1 MKRRDFLKGI
11 TATGLAS
18 LVPASWLSSCAS
30 EPDAPAWDFDRVMD
44 RLGTWSTKYGRA
56 TNGEIPMWIA
66 DMDFGTDPYVK
77 EALLQRISRDGIGYT
92 STPDLFYEAIGS
104 WEEKQHGFSVE
115 REWIGFCPG
124 VITSMN
130 QAYLTFTEPGDKI
143 IVQPPV
149 YDHFRLYIERLGRVA
164 VDNPLIFRNGQYSM
178 DFEGLE
184 GLMDEKTK
192 MLVLCNPQNP
202 CGTLWDKESMVRL
215 AEVCERHGVIV
226 ISDEIHG
233 DLSLYGRRL
242 VPFCSVSEA
251 AARIGMIFTGPTKAF
266 NLAGISNTAYFIIPD
281 KEKRERYLATLS
293 RAKLNE
299 ASIPTLVAVTSAYRE
314 DTTWLEALK
323 RYIEGNVE
331 RVMQFFG
338 EHELGMVPLR
348 PEASFLVWIDCRKL
362 GLTQEVLLERFNKGA
377 KIIPSNGS
385 SYGQGGEGFIRLNIG
400 CPRSVLE
407 EALERIRKEFS

>member
-44 RLGTWSTKYGRA
+44 RSGTWSTKYGRA

-77 EALLQRISRDGIGYT
+77 EALLKRISRDGIGYT

-164 VDNPLIFRNGQYSM
+164 VDNPLIFRNGRYSM

-184 GLMDEKTK
+184 ELMDEKTK

-202 CGTLWDKESMVRL
+202 CGTLWDKEQMVRL
-215 AEVCERHGVIV
+215 AEVCERHGVMV

-314 DTTWLEALK
+314 DTAWLEALK

-331 RVMQFFG
+331 RVMEFFA

-385 SYGQGGEGFIRLNIG
+385 SYGTGGEGFIRLNIG

>member
-18 LVPASWLSSCAS
+18 LVPVSWLSSCAS

-44 RLGTWSTKYGRA
+44 RSGTWSTKYGRA

-164 VDNPLIFRNGQYSM
+164 VDNPLIFRNGRYSM

-184 GLMDEKTK
+184 GLMDERTK

-215 AEVCERHGVIV
+215 AEVCERHGVMV

-233 DLSLYGRRL
+233 DLSLYGRKL

-314 DTTWLEALK
+314 DTAWLEALK

-331 RVMQFFG
+331 RVMQFFA

-348 PEASFLVWIDCRKL
+348 PDASFLVWIDCRKL

-385 SYGQGGEGFIRLNIG
+385 SYGTGGEGFIRLNIG

>member
-44 RLGTWSTKYGRA
+44 RSGTWSTKYGRA

-77 EALLQRISRDGIGYT
+77 EALLKRISRDGIGYT

-164 VDNPLIFRNGQYSM
+164 VDNPLIFRNGRYSM

-184 GLMDEKTK
+184 GLMDERTK

-202 CGTLWDKESMVRL
+202 CGTLWDKEQMVRL

-331 RVMQFFG
+331 RVMQFFA

>member
-44 RLGTWSTKYGRA
+44 RSGTWSTKYGRA

-77 EALLQRISRDGIGYT
+77 EALLKRISRDGIGYT

-202 CGTLWDKESMVRL
+202 CGTLWDKETMVRL
-215 AEVCERHGVIV
+215 AEVCERHGVMV

-331 RVMQFFG
+331 RVMQFFA

-385 SYGQGGEGFIRLNIG
+385 SYGTGGEGFIRLNIG

>member
-44 RLGTWSTKYGRA
+44 RSGTWSTKYGRA

-77 EALLQRISRDGIGYT
+77 EALLKRIGRDGIGYT
-92 STPDLFYEAIGS
+92 STPDLFYEAISS

-164 VDNPLIFRNGQYSM
+164 VDNPLIFRNGRYSM

-184 GLMDEKTK
+184 ELMDERTK

-331 RVMQFFG
+331 RVMQFFA

-385 SYGQGGEGFIRLNIG
+385 SYGTGGEGFIRLNIG

>member
-18 LVPASWLSSCAS
+18 LVPVSWLSSCAS

-44 RLGTWSTKYGRA
+44 RSGTWSTKYGRA
-56 TNGEIPMWIA
+56 TDGEIPMWIA

-184 GLMDEKTK
+184 GLMDERTK

-202 CGTLWDKESMVRL
+202 CGTLWDKETMVRL
-215 AEVCERHGVIV
+215 AEVCERHGVMV

-331 RVMQFFG
+331 RVMQFFA

-385 SYGQGGEGFIRLNIG
+385 SYGTGGEGFIRLNIG

>member
-18 LVPASWLSSCAS
+18 LVPVSWLSSCAS

-44 RLGTWSTKYGRA
+44 RSGTWSTKYGRA

-77 EALLQRISRDGIGYT
+77 EALLKRISRDGIGYT

-184 GLMDEKTK
+184 GLMDERTK

-202 CGTLWDKESMVRL
+202 CGTLWDKETMVRL
-215 AEVCERHGVIV
+215 AEICERHGVIV

-331 RVMQFFG
+331 RVMQFFA

-385 SYGQGGEGFIRLNIG
+385 SYGTGGEGFIRLNIG

>member
-44 RLGTWSTKYGRA
+44 RSGTWSTKYGRA

-77 EALLQRISRDGIGYT
+77 EALLKRISRDGIGYT

-104 WEEKQHGFSVE
+104 WEKKQHGFSVE

-184 GLMDEKTK
+184 GLMDERTK

-202 CGTLWDKESMVRL
+202 CGTLWDKEQMVRL

-331 RVMQFFG
+331 LVIQFFA

-385 SYGQGGEGFIRLNIG
+385 SYGTGGEGFIRLNIG

>member
-1 MKRRDFLKGI
+1 MKRRQFLKGI
-11 TATGLAS
+11 TATGMAS
-18 LVPASWLSSCAS
+18 LLPAGWLTSCAAKS
-30 EPDAPAWDFDRVMD
+30 DTTAWDFDRVID
-44 RLGTWSTKYGRA
+44 RAGTWSIKYGRA

-77 EALLQRISRDGIGYT
+77 AALQQRIDRDVMGYT
-92 STPDLFYEAIGS
+92 TTPEVFYEAIAS
-104 WEEKQHGFSVE
+104 WTERQHGYKVE
-115 REWIGFCPG
+115 REWIAYCPG
-124 VITSMN
+124 VITSIN

-164 VDNPLIFRNGQYSM
+164 VDNPMIFENGRYRM

-184 GLMDEKTK
+184 GLFDERTK
-192 MLVLCNPQNP
+192 MLVLCNPHNP
-202 CGTLWDKESMVRL
+202 CGILWDKETLVRL
-215 AEVCERHGVIV
+215 AEICERHGVIV

-233 DLSLYGRRL
+233 DLALYGRPL

-266 NLAGISNTAYFIIPD
+266 NLAGISNTAYCIIPD
-281 KEKRERYLATLS
+281 KEKRERYLATLNN
-293 RAKLNE
+293 AKLNE

-323 RYIEGNVE
+323 RYLEGNIE
-331 RVMQFFG
+331 RVMQFFT
-338 EHELGMVPLR
+338 ENDLGMVPIR
-348 PEASFLVWIDCRKL
+348 PQASFLVWIDCRKL
-362 GLTQEVLLERFNKGA
+362 GLSQEALLERFNKGA

-385 SYGQGGEGFIRLNIG
+385 GYGTGGEGFIRLNIG

-407 EALERIRKEFS
+407 DALERIKQAFT

>member
-44 RLGTWSTKYGRA
+44 RSGTWSIKYGRA

-164 VDNPLIFRNGQYSM
+164 VDNPLIFRNGRYSM

-184 GLMDEKTK
+184 GLMDERTK

-266 NLAGISNTAYFIIPD
+266 NLAGLSNTAYCIIPD

-299 ASIPTLVAVTSAYRE
+299 ASITTLVAVTSAYRE

-331 RVMQFFG
+331 RVMEFFA

-362 GLTQEVLLERFNKGA
+362 GLTQDVLLERFNKGA
-377 KIIPSNGS
+377 KIIPSNGT
-385 SYGQGGEGFIRLNIG
+385 SYGTGGEGFIRLNIG

>member
-44 RLGTWSTKYGRA
+44 RSGTWSTKYGRA

-164 VDNPLIFRNGQYSM
+164 VDNPLIFRNGRYSM

-184 GLMDEKTK
+184 GLMDERTK

-202 CGTLWDKESMVRL
+202 CGTLWDKETMVRL

-242 VPFCSVSEA
+242 VPFCSVSEV

-331 RVMQFFG
+331 RVMQFFA

-385 SYGQGGEGFIRLNIG
+385 SYGTGGEGFIRLNIG

>member
-1 MKRRDFLKGI
+1 MKRREFLKGI

-44 RLGTWSTKYGRA
+44 RSGTWSTKYGRA

-77 EALLQRISRDGIGYT
+77 EALLKRISRDGIGYT

-164 VDNPLIFRNGQYSM
+164 VDNPLIFRNGRYSM

-184 GLMDEKTK
+184 GLMDERTK

-233 DLSLYGRRL
+233 DLSLYGRKL

-331 RVMQFFG
+331 RVMQFFA

-377 KIIPSNGS
+377 KIIPSNGG
-385 SYGQGGEGFIRLNIG
+385 SYGTGGEGFIRLNIG

>member
-18 LVPASWLSSCAS
+18 LVPVSWLSSCAS

-44 RLGTWSTKYGRA
+44 RSGTWSTKYGRA
-56 TNGEIPMWIA
+56 TDGEIPMWIA

-184 GLMDEKTK
+184 GLMDERTK

-202 CGTLWDKESMVRL
+202 CGTLWDKEQMVRL

-331 RVMQFFG
+331 RVMQFFA

-385 SYGQGGEGFIRLNIG
+385 SYGTGEGLSKSYEKIYYYLYDHAG
-400 CPRSVLE
+400 CMYVYGL
-407 EALERIRKEFS
+407 LQ

>member
-18 LVPASWLSSCAS
+18 LVPVSWLSSCAS

-44 RLGTWSTKYGRA
+44 RSGTWSTKYGRA

-164 VDNPLIFRNGQYSM
+164 VDNPLIFRNGRYRM

-184 GLMDEKTK
+184 GLMDERTK

-251 AARIGMIFTGPTKAF
+251 AARIGMIFTGPTKTF

-331 RVMQFFG
+331 RVMQFFA

-385 SYGQGGEGFIRLNIG
+385 SYGTGGEGFIRLNIG

>member
-44 RLGTWSTKYGRA
+44 RSGTWSTKYGRA

-77 EALLQRISRDGIGYT
+77 EALLKRISRDGIGYT

-164 VDNPLIFRNGQYSM
+164 VDNPLIFRNGRYSM

-184 GLMDEKTK
+184 ELMDEKTK

-202 CGTLWDKESMVRL
+202 CGTLWDKEQMVRL
-215 AEVCERHGVIV
+215 AEVCERHGVMV

-331 RVMQFFG
+331 RVMQFFA

-385 SYGQGGEGFIRLNIG
+385 SYGLGGEGFIRLNIG

>member
-1 MKRRDFLKGI
+1 MKRREFLKGI

-44 RLGTWSTKYGRA
+44 RSGTWSTKYGRA

-77 EALLQRISRDGIGYT
+77 EALLKRISRDGIGYT

-184 GLMDEKTK
+184 ELMDERTK

-202 CGTLWDKESMVRL
+202 CGTLWDKETMVRL

-331 RVMQFFG
+331 RVMQFFK

-385 SYGQGGEGFIRLNIG
+385 SYGTGGEGFIRLNIG

>member
-18 LVPASWLSSCAS
+18 LVPVSWLSSCAS

-44 RLGTWSTKYGRA
+44 RSGTWSTKYGRA

-184 GLMDEKTK
+184 GLMDERTK

-202 CGTLWDKESMVRL
+202 CGTLWDKETMVRL
-215 AEVCERHGVIV
+215 AEVCERHGVMV

-233 DLSLYGRRL
+233 DLSLYGRKL

-281 KEKRERYLATLS
+281 KEKRTSWAEAAAATRRS
-293 RAKLNE
+293 G
-299 ASIPTLVAVTSAYRE
+299 SGI
-314 DTTWLEALK
+314 WL
-323 RYIEGNVE
+323 
-331 RVMQFFG
+331 
-338 EHELGMVPLR
+338 P
-348 PEASFLVWIDCRKL
+348 
-362 GLTQEVLLERFNKGA
+362 
-377 KIIPSNGS
+377 
-385 SYGQGGEGFIRLNIG
+385 
-400 CPRSVLE
+400 
-407 EALERIRKEFS
+407 

>member
-44 RLGTWSTKYGRA
+44 RSGTWSIKYGRA

-164 VDNPLIFRNGQYSM
+164 VDNPLIFRNGRYSM

-184 GLMDEKTK
+184 GLMDERTK

-266 NLAGISNTAYFIIPD
+266 NLAGLSNTAYYIIPD

-331 RVMQFFG
+331 RVMEFFA

-362 GLTQEVLLERFNKGA
+362 GLTQDVLLERFNKGA

-385 SYGQGGEGFIRLNIG
+385 SYGTGGEGFIRLNIG

>member
-1 MKRRDFLKGI
+1 MKRREFLKGI

-18 LVPASWLSSCAS
+18 LVPASWLSSCVS

-44 RLGTWSTKYGRA
+44 RSGTWSTKYGRA

-77 EALLQRISRDGIGYT
+77 EALLKRISRDGIGYT

-164 VDNPLIFRNGQYSM
+164 VDNPLIFRDGQYSM

-184 GLMDEKTK
+184 GLMDERTK

-331 RVMQFFG
+331 RVMQFFA
-338 EHELGMVPLR
+338 EHDLGMVPLR

>member
-18 LVPASWLSSCAS
+18 LVPVSWLSSCAS

-44 RLGTWSTKYGRA
+44 RSGTWSTKYGRA

-77 EALLQRISRDGIGYT
+77 EALLKRIGRDGIGYT

-184 GLMDEKTK
+184 GLMDERTK

-331 RVMQFFG
+331 RVMEFFA
-338 EHELGMVPLR
+338 EHDLGMVPLR
-348 PEASFLVWIDCRKL
+348 PDASFLVWIDCRKL

-385 SYGQGGEGFIRLNIG
+385 SYGAGGEGFIRLNIG

>member
-18 LVPASWLSSCAS
+18 LVPVSWLSSCAS

-44 RLGTWSTKYGRA
+44 RSGTWSTKYGRA

-164 VDNPLIFRNGQYSM
+164 VDNPLIFRNGRYSM

-184 GLMDEKTK
+184 GLMDERTK

-331 RVMQFFG
+331 RVMQFFA

-385 SYGQGGEGFIRLNIG
+385 SYGTGGEGFIRLNIG

>member
-18 LVPASWLSSCAS
+18 LVPVSWLSSCAS

-77 EALLQRISRDGIGYT
+77 EALLKRISRDGIGYT

-104 WEEKQHGFSVE
+104 WEERQHGFSVE

-164 VDNPLIFRNGQYSM
+164 VDNPLIFRNGRYSM

-184 GLMDEKTK
+184 RLMDEKTK

-202 CGTLWDKESMVRL
+202 CGTLWDKETMVRL
-215 AEVCERHGVIV
+215 AEICERHGVIV

-251 AARIGMIFTGPTKAF
+251 ADRIGMIFTGPTKAF

-331 RVMQFFG
+331 RVMQFFA

-385 SYGQGGEGFIRLNIG
+385 SYGTGGEGFIRLNIG

>member
-18 LVPASWLSSCAS
+18 LVPVSWLSSCAS

-44 RLGTWSTKYGRA
+44 RSGTWSTKYGRA

-184 GLMDEKTK
+184 GLMDERTK

-331 RVMQFFG
+331 RVMQFFA

-385 SYGQGGEGFIRLNIG
+385 SYGTGGEGFIRLNIG

>member
-44 RLGTWSTKYGRA
+44 RSGTWSIKYGRA

-164 VDNPLIFRNGQYSM
+164 VDNPLIFRNGRYSM

-184 GLMDEKTK
+184 GLMDERTK

-266 NLAGISNTAYFIIPD
+266 NLAGLSNTAYCIIPD

-331 RVMQFFG
+331 RVMEFFA

-362 GLTQEVLLERFNKGA
+362 GLTQDVLLERFNKGA

-385 SYGQGGEGFIRLNIG
+385 SYGTGGEGFIRLNIG

>member
-18 LVPASWLSSCAS
+18 LVPVSWLSSCAS

-44 RLGTWSTKYGRA
+44 RSGTWSTKYGRA

-104 WEEKQHGFSVE
+104 WEAKQHGFSVE

-164 VDNPLIFRNGQYSM
+164 VDNPLIFRDGQYSM

-184 GLMDEKTK
+184 GLMDERTK

-202 CGTLWDKESMVRL
+202 CGTLWDKEQMVRL

-314 DTTWLEALK
+314 DTAWLEALK

-331 RVMQFFG
+331 RVMQFFA

-385 SYGQGGEGFIRLNIG
+385 SYGTGGEGFIRLNIG

>member
-44 RLGTWSTKYGRA
+44 RSGTWSTKYGRA

-164 VDNPLIFRNGQYSM
+164 VDNPLIFRKGQYSM

-184 GLMDEKTK
+184 GLMDERTK

-202 CGTLWDKESMVRL
+202 CGTLWDKEQMVRL
-215 AEVCERHGVIV
+215 AEICERHGVIV

-331 RVMQFFG
+331 RVMQFFA
-338 EHELGMVPLR
+338 EHELGIMPQR

-385 SYGQGGEGFIRLNIG
+385 SYGTGGEGFIRLNIG

>member
-44 RLGTWSTKYGRA
+44 RSGTWSTKYGRA

-164 VDNPLIFRNGQYSM
+164 VDNPLIFRNGRYSM

-184 GLMDEKTK
+184 GLMDERTK

-202 CGTLWDKESMVRL
+202 CGTLWDKEQMVRL

-251 AARIGMIFTGPTKAF
+251 AARIGMIFTGPTKTF

-331 RVMQFFG
+331 RVMQFFA

-385 SYGQGGEGFIRLNIG
+385 SYGTGGEGFIRLNIG

>member
-18 LVPASWLSSCAS
+18 LVPVSWLSSCAS

-44 RLGTWSTKYGRA
+44 RSGTWSTKYGRA

-77 EALLQRISRDGIGYT
+77 EALLKRISRDGIGYT

-104 WEEKQHGFSVE
+104 WEERQHGFSVE

-184 GLMDEKTK
+184 GLMDERTK

-202 CGTLWDKESMVRL
+202 CGTLWDKETMVRL
-215 AEVCERHGVIV
+215 AEVCERHGVMV

-331 RVMQFFG
+331 RVMEFFA

-385 SYGQGGEGFIRLNIG
+385 SYGTGGEGFIRLNIG

>member
-44 RLGTWSTKYGRA
+44 RSGTWSTKYGRA

-202 CGTLWDKESMVRL
+202 CGTLWDKETMVRL

-281 KEKRERYLATLS
+281 KDKRERYLATLS

-362 GLTQEVLLERFNKGA
+362 GLTQEMLLERFNKGA
-377 KIIPSNGS
+377 RIIPSNGS